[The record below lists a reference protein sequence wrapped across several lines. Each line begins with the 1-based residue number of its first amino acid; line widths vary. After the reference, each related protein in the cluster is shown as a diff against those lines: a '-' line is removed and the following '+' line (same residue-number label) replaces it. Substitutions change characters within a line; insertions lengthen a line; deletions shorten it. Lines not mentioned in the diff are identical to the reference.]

1 MTLYTTFCQNGYT
14 TMGIVEPAYFYY
26 RKEHILKM
34 IQIIRSQE
42 RFNANYGWLDAKY
55 SFSFNRYYDPN
66 NLQFGSLR
74 VFNEDQIQPDSGF
87 GMHSHDNMEI
97 VTYVISGTLEHQDS
111 LGNKG
116 IIQAG
121 ELQRMTAGSGIMH
134 SEYNASK
141 SEPLHLLQ
149 IWFTPNQMNL
159 APSWEQK
166 KISLTDSH
174 NQLLPVV
181 SGTDQPGTLSIHQD
195 LTIFLSNCDAGK
207 EIEYRPTNQR
217 RLYLFVIDGQIQLN
231 EQHSLS
237 KGDTARITQLSQLN
251 LKSEQASQWMLM
263 DLAE

>member
-1 MTLYTTFCQNGYT
+1 
-14 TMGIVEPAYFYY
+14 
-26 RKEHILKM
+26 M
-34 IQIIRSQE
+34 IQVIRSQE
-42 RFNANYGWLDAKY
+42 RYNANYGWLDAKY

-74 VFNEDQIQPDSGF
+74 VFNEDQIQPGAGF

-97 VTYVISGTLEHQDS
+97 ITYVISGALEHQDS

-116 IIQAG
+116 IIQAR

-149 IWFTPNQMNL
+149 IWFIPNQMNL
-159 APSWEQK
+159 TPSWEQK
-166 KISLTDSH
+166 KFPQTELR

-181 SGTDQPGTLSIHQD
+181 SGNSESGMLSIHQD
-195 LTIFLSNCDAGK
+195 LTIFLSTCDAGK
-207 EIEYRPTNQR
+207 EIEYQSANQR
-217 RLYLFVIDGQIQLN
+217 SLYLFVIDGQIQLN
-231 EQHSLS
+231 EQHTLS
-237 KGDTARITQLSQLN
+237 QGDTARITQLSQLQIKN
-251 LKSEQASQWMLM
+251 EQDSHWMLI